1 MDTLG
6 ACRSVCFLNLLR
18 FHSEKYGRY
27 CMSLS
32 RGLTSSNLTFQET
45 TLDLFENG
53 LQRGRN
59 KHVETCLEM
68 TDDDLNQV
76 AKVEEHQ
83 GYKLDRLWI

>member
-1 MDTLG
+1 MWKVLHDSKW
-6 ACRSVCFLNLLR
+6 RIDIIR
-18 FHSEKYGRY
+18 
-27 CMSLS
+27 
-32 RGLTSSNLTFQET
+32 LTFQET

-76 AKVEEHQ
+76 VKVEEHQ
-83 GYKLDRLWI
+83 GYELDRLDII